1 MADLLPGLK
10 LDACDNSN
18 EDRVISLF
26 IYPFLIDFKAKMN
39 TDDDTY
45 DDPEQR
51 PNVYADTGADKDRVK
66 TNSNQTRRGAV
77 QRFNRTFPPPAPNPP
92 APSELQPIN
101 ATARMPLSEPPISMA
116 VRQAAVT
123 EDQQRPFSNIY
134 AQTLP
139 DTAVVSD
146 FIIEQRGTITTL
158 IKKLRRITIT
168 LAILTILLLATMGVL
183 AYGKET
189 FDSMSEHDH
198 QLQLYGQKRHF
209 SFAII
214 QVGLSLW

>member
-1 MADLLPGLK
+1 
-10 LDACDNSN
+10 
-18 EDRVISLF
+18 
-26 IYPFLIDFKAKMN
+26 MN
-39 TDDDTY
+39 ADDDNY
-45 DDPEQR
+45 DDPRQR
-51 PNVYADTGADKDRVK
+51 PNAYADTGAVTGRVRSSSPVRA
-66 TNSNQTRRGAV
+66 TREGAAHPINQTGVAE
-77 QRFNRTFPPPAPNPP
+77 N
-92 APSELQPIN
+92 
-101 ATARMPLSEPPISMA
+101 MPLNEPPIPM
-116 VRQAAVT
+116 VFRPAAVA